1 MYKIK
6 NIGKTKTF
14 IYNGTTPPK
23 KNDIEW
29 SIDYD
34 NNNGVDLNVNM
45 NNNGDKSH
53 YHQYLTNSEL
63 EELLKMPV
71 VDKSIH
77 QRLLEDFNPY
87 NNTNTNTNSNT
98 SFINNDLDLITYPRE
113 NKQTYEAYGP
123 YDQIT
128 PYSYPQ
134 SYKTNND
141 LMNFNQ
147 VPMFFQR
154 HSEFTPKSR
163 PKFIKIKIY
172 TKKQKNHKH
181 HKHHSNRNHSK
192 SNRRSSNQS
201 KRRSS
206 SSSSTRTRSRSRSR
220 TSTRRIR

>member
-14 IYNGTTPPK
+14 IYNGTKQPK

-34 NNNGVDLNVNM
+34 KYNGLDLNVNM
-45 NNNGDKSH
+45 NDNGDKSH

-87 NNTNTNTNSNT
+87 NKTNSKF
-98 SFINNDLDLITYPRE
+98 SNNNLDLITYPRQ
-113 NKQTYEAYGP
+113 NRQPYEP
-123 YDQIT
+123 YE
-128 PYSYPQ
+128 PH
-134 SYKTNND
+134 ND

-147 VPMFFQR
+147 VPVFFQR
-154 HSEFTPKSR
+154 PSELTPRSR
-163 PKFIKIKIY
+163 PKVIKIKIY
-172 TKKQKNHKH
+172 TKKHKK
-181 HKHHSNRNHSK
+181 HKKHSNKNRSK
-192 SNRRSSNQS
+192 SNRRSSSKSSSKSSNQS
-201 KRRSS
+201 KRR
-206 SSSSTRTRSRSRSR
+206 TSRM
-220 TSTRRIR
+220 I

>member
-14 IYNGTTPPK
+14 IYNGTKQPK

-34 NNNGVDLNVNM
+34 KYNGVDLNVNM

-87 NNTNTNTNSNT
+87 NNSNTNDTFSN
-98 SFINNDLDLITYPRE
+98 NNLDLITYPRRNRE
-113 NKQTYEAYGP
+113 PYEP
-123 YDQIT
+123 YE
-128 PYSYPQ
+128 PR
-134 SYKTNND
+134 ND

-147 VPMFFQR
+147 VPVFFQR
-154 HSEFTPKSR
+154 PSEFTPKSR
-163 PKFIKIKIY
+163 PKVIKIKIY
-172 TKKQKNHKH
+172 TKKHK
-181 HKHHSNRNHSK
+181 KHSNKNHSK
-192 SNRRSSNQS
+192 SNRQSSNQPTSKSISRSSNRSSNRS
-201 KRRSS
+201 KRRSNH
-206 SSSSTRTRSRSRSR
+206 TSR
-220 TSTRRIR
+220 TSRMR